1 MRGWAVDV
9 EIGLGVHVV
18 FPAYAGVSHV
28 VNVPLDGDGSIPRLC
43 GGEPIPIAT
52 EAVLH

>member
-1 MRGWAVDV
+1 MLVA
-9 EIGLGVHVV
+9 GLITTLV
-18 FPAYAGVSHV
+18 FPAYAGVSLWDS
-28 VNVPLDGDGSIPRLC
+28 NSLSESASIPRLC

>member
-1 MRGWAVDV
+1 MLDQF
-9 EIGLGVHVV
+9 LLLPV
-18 FPAYAGVSHV
+18 FPAYAGVSLTPV
-28 VNVPLDGDGSIPRLC
+28 ISVIVLSGIPRLC